1 MTVFPFPPDFPGLS
15 MPFSVVGFDWDNGA
29 PDGELLVLPRG
40 CGVPAFGGPV
50 FTPDAAFDDDR
61 LLRPADAAPEH
72 GPVWMDAFCPRG
84 TLRSRLTAA
93 VAAFGSRLWL
103 HLAPMSTLYT
113 LPCPDGAGTP
123 VPEAERAALL
133 RAHPSCFCPEF
144 VCQCAHWP
152 DGGTVRVLLYGTDE
166 TLAMQLAL
174 AAACGVPQVFGPLT
188 AARSGAVFTD

>member
-15 MPFSVVGFDWDNGA
+15 VPFSVVGFDWDSGA

-40 CGVPAFGGPV
+40 CGAPAFDGPV

-72 GPVWMDAFCPRG
+72 GPVWMDVSCPRG
-84 TLRSRLTAA
+84 TLRARLTAA
-93 VAAFGSRLWL
+93 VAAFGERLWL

-123 VPEAERAALL
+123 VSDAERAALL
-133 RAHPSCFCPEF
+133 AAHPSCFCPEF

-152 DGGTVRVLLYGTDE
+152 DSDIIRVLLYDTDE

-188 AARSGAVFTD
+188 TANSAAVLTD